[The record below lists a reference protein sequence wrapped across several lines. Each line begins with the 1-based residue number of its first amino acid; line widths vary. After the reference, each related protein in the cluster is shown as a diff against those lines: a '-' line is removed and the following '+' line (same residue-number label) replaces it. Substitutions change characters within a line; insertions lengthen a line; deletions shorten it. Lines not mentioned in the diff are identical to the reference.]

1 VGVAAGAAAADI
13 KRTPSNALPFSV
25 FIWVIKMNEIFYSI
39 ADEVFI
45 QFPGY
50 VRGVVMAYD
59 VRNTKSPIDLIELLR
74 SAETSVRDRLD
85 KDKITQHPQISSWRE
100 AYRSFGAKPGK
111 YRSSIEAMVR
121 RVLSNNELPSI
132 NALVDIGNIL
142 SLRYLVPMGGHAI
155 DVVKQDLVLRPAK
168 GEEEFI
174 PFGSKQIEHPNPGEI
189 IFVEGNTVL
198 TRRWSWRQANHTL
211 TLPGTT
217 AMEFNIDGLPP
228 VSEAEVEDI
237 CQETMQLVKRFC
249 RGQTRYKILSR
260 QNSRIPLFE

>member
-1 VGVAAGAAAADI
+1 VDVVAAAVAATQQLNLHKNI
-13 KRTPSNALPFSV
+13 TKIL
-25 FIWVIKMNEIFYSI
+25 MNEIFCSI

-50 VRGVVMAYD
+50 VRGIVLAYD
-59 VRNTKSPIDLIELLR
+59 VKNGESVNDLVSLLR
-74 SAETSVRDRLD
+74 AAEASIRVRLN
-85 KDKITQHPQISSWRE
+85 KEEISQHPRIFSWRQ
-100 AYRSFGAKPGK
+100 AYRSFGAKPSK
-111 YRSSIEAMVR
+111 FRSSIEAMVR
-121 RVLSNNELPSI
+121 RVLSKNELPSI

-155 DVVKQDLVLRPAK
+155 DVVKQNLILRPAT

-189 IFVEGNTVL
+189 VFVEGNTVL

-217 AMEFNIDGLPP
+217 AIEFNVDGLPP
-228 VSEAEVEDI
+228 VSESEVEDI
-237 CQETMQLVKRFC
+237 CQETMQLVQRYC
-249 RGQTRYKILSR
+249 GGQTRYKILSQ
-260 QNSRIPLFE
+260 QNPQIPLFE